1 MIADLQE
8 IILKC
13 EEIEEQ
19 DEINF
24 EEDTFFS
31 KIRLLYQLFSSF
43 KAKY

>member
-8 IILKC
+8 IIRKC
-13 EEIEEQ
+13 EEVEEQ

-31 KIRLLYQLFSSF
+31 EIRLLFQLFSSF
-43 KAKY
+43 KTKY